1 MTERKTPDPE
11 RAAASGLEMTENV
24 MTAAAEEPNTT
35 IGWVVRIR
43 GLLLWRLIAQRNMH
57 WFLGSKPLTG

>member
-24 MTAAAEEPNTT
+24 TTAAAEEPNTT
-35 IGWVVRIR
+35 MG
-43 GLLLWRLIAQRNMH
+43 
-57 WFLGSKPLTG
+57 